1 MGCMVC
7 KNPNANIHA
16 FGRLEFKNVECSR
29 CGWYRIDHLAVDDR
43 IINGIPDDD
52 RALFS
57 GHLKNHTSQSNPITL
72 LSDDILRIPEMV
84 AQYKKLTAMDKVHS
98 VIRFLAES
106 SPYIGYQVPLDL
118 SMDYTRFYCK
128 NETELGQIRNYLD
141 QTKIIRVSSG
151 QSNPILTI
159 DGWQKYESLKE
170 MNQSSKRVF
179 VAMSF
184 DRVSDTVFKSIE
196 EACEASGE
204 FKAYRVD
211 LEEHTEKICDKIIAE
226 IKSSRFVIADFTGQ
240 RHNVYYEAG
249 FAKGM
254 GLEVIWCCKEDEK
267 DSLKFDIR
275 QYNHI
280 LWKDCDDLKERLINR
295 IQARL

>member
-1 MGCMVC
+1 MECTVC
-7 KNPNANIHA
+7 KNPNANIHD
-16 FGRLEFKNVECSR
+16 FGRSVLKHVECPR
-29 CGWYRIDHLAVDDR
+29 CGWYRIHHLAVEDR
-43 IINGIPDDD
+43 IIDQISTED
-52 RALFS
+52 RMLFS
-57 GHLKNHTSQSNPITL
+57 GFLRNHTSQANPMEL
-72 LSDDILRIPEMV
+72 LSANIISIPETI
-84 AQYKKLTAMDKVHS
+84 AQYKKLTAIDKVHN
-98 VIRFLAES
+98 VIRFLAERS
-106 SPYIGYQVPLDL
+106 SIGSPVRLDL
-118 SMDYTRFYCK
+118 EMDYTRFYCK
-128 NETELGQIRNYLD
+128 GVTELRHIRDYLD
-141 QTKIIRVSSG
+141 KTGIIKISSQ
-151 QSNPILTI
+151 QSDPILTI
-159 DGWQKYESLKE
+159 DGWQKYESLRE
-170 MNQSSKRVF
+170 INQHSKRVF

-184 DRVSDTVFKSIE
+184 NGDLDAVFKSIE

-211 LEEHTEKICDKIIAE
+211 MEEHNEKICDKIIAE

-267 DSLKFDIR
+267 DNLKFDIR

-280 LWKDCDDLKERLINR
+280 LWKNCEDLKERLINR